1 MGVKK
6 EDKLSIGSI
15 LPKIEK
21 KKLDFEAEYQRNYV
35 WSSVQSKT
43 FIESIFLDYDVPKIY
58 FAEFPAQFKKTTEVV
73 DGQQRLKTIY
83 SFYKNEFTT
92 SSDSTYEGNKIN
104 DLTFDDLPAEAQEH
118 FLEFQ
123 LTLVKL
129 IDFDTEII
137 KDMFWRYQ
145 MGEPLNAAE
154 KRRSLPGS
162 YVKIVNELGD
172 DKFFQIVGFDNNRY
186 GFEDAS
192 AKVLQQRL
200 IGISSMTPERLVKT
214 YKDYGGI
221 TSSNKAVKEVLNS
234 YKFLYLG
241 FKSPNSKEKNPRL
254 KKWAVYTLVEI
265 ACSFEKE
272 YVSSKEWKSKFTNAF
287 LDYLGEINVNSSKQQ
302 EDQDPVL
309 TGFTDSMRGDSPANQ
324 EYRCKKLYA
333 SIISKILPVP
343 LDNKR
348 LFTLDEKQ
356 ALLYLSNYNC
366 AECNSKVNLD
376 NSEADHVIPFSKG
389 GLTVLTNGQIL
400 CRDCNR
406 SKSAK
411 NPISK
416 V

>member
-1 MGVKK
+1 MGIKK

-15 LPKIEK
+15 IPKIDK
-21 KKLDFEAEYQRNYV
+21 NKLDFDAEYQRNYV
-35 WSSVQSKT
+35 WSTTQGKT

-58 FAEFPAQFKKTTEVV
+58 FAEFPPQFNKRTEVV

-83 SFYKNEFTT
+83 SFFKNEFTT
-92 SSDSTYEGNKIN
+92 SSDTVYRGKKIS
-104 DLTFDDLPAEAQEH
+104 DLSFDELPADAQEH

-123 LTLVKL
+123 LTIVKL
-129 IDFDTEII
+129 IDFETEII

-162 YVKIVNELGD
+162 YVNIVNELASNE
-172 DKFFQIVGFDNNRY
+172 FFQIVGFDNNRY

-200 IGISSMTPERLVKT
+200 IGISSMTPDRLIKT

-221 TSSNKAVKEVLNS
+221 NASNKAVKEVLSS
-234 YKFLYLG
+234 YKFLYSG
-241 FKSPNSKEKNPRL
+241 FQNPNSKEKNPRL

-272 YVSSKEWKSKFTNAF
+272 YVSSKDWKTKFTNAF
-287 LDYLGEINVNSSKQQ
+287 LDYLGEINVNSSKQPQ
-302 EDQDPVL
+302 DQDPVL
-309 TGFTDSMRGDSPANQ
+309 TGFTDAMRGDSPANQ

-333 SIISKILPVP
+333 AIISKILPIP

-356 ALLYLSNYNC
+356 ALLYLSNYHC

-376 NSEADHVIPFSKG
+376 NSEADHVVPFSKG

-400 CRDCNR
+400 CKDCNR
-406 SKSAK
+406 TKSNK
-411 NPISK
+411 TSI
-416 V
+416 